1 MELSLEQKEVVY
13 TTKPYSVVLCAA
25 AAGKTHCLTERI
37 RWLIEERH
45 INPSQIVAIT
55 FTNLAAD
62 NILRRLKNPKG
73 IHISTVHSYA
83 SYLLKCCGYDV
94 SEAVENEDFDKLFE
108 MVRLHPD
115 CIQPV
120 QYLFLDEAQDSTAEQ
135 FDFLIDMI
143 KPKNFMLIGDLRQ
156 TIYQFNGSRPDM
168 LLRIMQ
174 QPDVSVFKLTQNY
187 RNAQQ
192 ILSFAKQVIA
202 QKGFDYRDDSRAMT
216 ENSGT
221 VQFINWSSFLNL
233 SQQIK
238 KKQDYKSWFILCRS
252 NRQVEEMQA
261 LLNIQGI
268 PNDTFKMKNMTV
280 AHLNELMVKNSI
292 KVLTIHSAKGLE
304 ADNVVIYGAINKWN
318 SDEIFVNYVAITR
331 AKKNL
336 FWVSK
341 RRGAAKK
348 IQEWD

>member
-1 MELSLEQKEVVY
+1 
-13 TTKPYSVVLCAA
+13 
-25 AAGKTHCLTERI
+25 
-37 RWLIEERH
+37 
-45 INPSQIVAIT
+45 
-55 FTNLAAD
+55 
-62 NILRRLKNPKG
+62 
-73 IHISTVHSYA
+73 
-83 SYLLKCCGYDV
+83 
-94 SEAVENEDFDKLFE
+94 

-168 LLRIMQ
+168 LIRIMQ

-202 QKGFDYRDDSRAMT
+202 QKGFDYRDDSRAMS

-233 SQQIK
+233 VQQIK
-238 KKQDYKSWFILCRS
+238 KKQDYRSKLFCWLRWFRLMMLVVSYVMGDRLIGHLSMSKVRGNFIL
-252 NRQVEEMQA
+252 
-261 LLNIQGI
+261 
-268 PNDTFKMKNMTV
+268 
-280 AHLNELMVKNSI
+280 
-292 KVLTIHSAKGLE
+292 
-304 ADNVVIYGAINKWN
+304 
-318 SDEIFVNYVAITR
+318 
-331 AKKNL
+331 
-336 FWVSK
+336 
-341 RRGAAKK
+341 
-348 IQEWD
+348 